1 MKLWVKLI
9 LLVLALGLGLSGYIY
24 YEQKQLENSEIQSFE
39 VSFNG
44 TSIEFLDFQ
53 MHKPILGKECI
64 ILREDCVFLIVD
76 KSIKINQFH

>member
-53 MHKPILGKECI
+53 MHKPILGS
-64 ILREDCVFLIVD
+64 LMT
-76 KSIKINQFH
+76 